1 MSLRFAMLGLL
12 ARQPMSGYD
21 LTKAFD
27 GSLAYVWSARH
38 SQIYPELAALQD
50 AGLIRQVAS
59 GPRGRKE
66 YAITDAGRGELRHWL
81 HETSP
86 DRTVRDESF
95 LRVFFL
101 WLMDPDRAREYLRG
115 EAQYHRDKLEQY
127 ERFAASPPSDH
138 PAERSARISLEAGI
152 RHERTL
158 AEWAEWA
165 ERDLRRAQATPR
177 RRRGEVPRVGAAGPR
192 SRRPDSTAST

>member
-21 LTKAFD
+21 LTKAFH

-38 SQIYPELAALQD
+38 SQIYPELAALQL
-50 AGLIRQVAS
+50 AGLIRQVAA

-66 YAITDAGRGELRHWL
+66 YAITDAGRDELGRWL
-81 HETSP
+81 HETTP

-101 WLMDPDRAREYLRG
+101 WLMEPDRAREYLRG
-115 EAQYHRDKLEQY
+115 EARYHRGKLEQY
-127 ERFAASPPSDH
+127 ERIAASPPSDH

-165 ERDLRRAQATPR
+165 ERQLLRPQATAR
-177 RRRGEVPRVGAAGPR
+177 RRRNEVPRVGAERAR
-192 SRRPDSTAST
+192 ARRPHSTAST